1 MLLLLLVPGSLLLPL
16 VARLLPLLL
25 LCSGFLLDLSDRCCE
40 GGGKVVMAIF
50 LYRDQFVVLRSF
62 VFGHYTR

>member
-25 LCSGFLLDLSDRCCE
+25 LCAGLLLDLSEVAFSIGSERFLQ
-40 GGGKVVMAIF
+40 KWF
-50 LYRDQFVVLRSF
+50 LYRF
-62 VFGHYTR
+62 

>member
-25 LCSGFLLDLSDRCCE
+25 LCSGLLLDLSDRCCE
-40 GGGKVVMAIF
+40 GGASQV
-50 LYRDQFVVLRSF
+50 
-62 VFGHYTR
+62 

>member
-25 LCSGFLLDLSDRCCE
+25 FCAGLLLDLSDRCCE
-40 GGGKVVMAIF
+40 GGGKVVLAIF
-50 LYRDQFVVLRSF
+50 LYRD
-62 VFGHYTR
+62 